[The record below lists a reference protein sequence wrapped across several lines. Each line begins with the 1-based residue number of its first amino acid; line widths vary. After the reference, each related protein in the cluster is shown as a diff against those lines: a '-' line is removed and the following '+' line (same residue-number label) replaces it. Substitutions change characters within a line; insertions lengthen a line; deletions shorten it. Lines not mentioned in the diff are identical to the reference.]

1 MFVWRRCRAGT
12 LAEAVVNGD
21 ELDTCIGNE
30 LPPMKVELLSF
41 CCILSKDD
49 GENMRCSEFIPENVN
64 SNL

>member
-1 MFVWRRCRAGT
+1 MFVWLCCRAGT

-30 LPPMKVELLSF
+30 LSPMKVELLSF
-41 CCILSKDD
+41 CCILSKGD
-49 GENMRCSEFIPENVN
+49 GENMHCSEFIPENVN